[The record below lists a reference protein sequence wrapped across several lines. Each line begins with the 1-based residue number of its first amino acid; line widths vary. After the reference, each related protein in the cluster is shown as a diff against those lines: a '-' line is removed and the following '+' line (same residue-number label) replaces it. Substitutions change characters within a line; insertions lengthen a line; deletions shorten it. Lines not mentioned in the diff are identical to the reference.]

1 MKITI
6 ECNSI
11 KELRDFCF
19 ESGYLVA
26 DDRIKKADAATKESS
41 KVNDNASITIATK
54 PPKEEKPAKK
64 EAPKEE
70 PEAEE
75 LAVVDVRKLLSVA
88 NKKVGRNIANEWIT
102 AEGFKSLTEIKDQK
116 ILRKLFDKAKEVIDA
131 E

>member
-1 MKITI
+1 MKITV
-6 ECNSI
+6 EFNSI

-26 DDRIKKADAATKESS
+26 DDRIKKADATTKESS
-41 KVNDNASITIATK
+41 KVDDNASITIATK
-54 PPKEEKPAKK
+54 PPKKEEPKK
-64 EAPKEE
+64 EEPKEE
-70 PEAEE
+70 PEEEE

-116 ILRKLFDKAKEVIDA
+116 ILRKLFDKAKEVTNA